1 MLPPGR
7 FVDPPAILLFRGLL
21 TKMLHELN
29 VQEESAEG
37 IPPRAGSRHCNSRR
51 NFGGPTSTRVLPRLM
66 IAEEVAS
73 LLRKNSKTV
82 YKWAA
87 VGSLPSINLNG
98 NILFDQEEIL
108 AWIEQHRLPMAA

>member
-1 MLPPGR
+1 
-7 FVDPPAILLFRGLL
+7 
-21 TKMLHELN
+21 
-29 VQEESAEG
+29 
-37 IPPRAGSRHCNSRR
+37 
-51 NFGGPTSTRVLPRLM
+51 M

>member
-1 MLPPGR
+1 MLY
-7 FVDPPAILLFRGLL
+7 
-21 TKMLHELN
+21 KLN
-29 VQEESAEG
+29 NQGEPAEG
-37 IPPRAGSRHCNSRR
+37 IAPRAGSSRCNSRR

-73 LLRKNSKTV
+73 LLRKSSKTI

-87 VGSLPSINLNG
+87 VRLLPSINLNG

-108 AWIEQHRLPMAA
+108 AWIEQHRMSIAA